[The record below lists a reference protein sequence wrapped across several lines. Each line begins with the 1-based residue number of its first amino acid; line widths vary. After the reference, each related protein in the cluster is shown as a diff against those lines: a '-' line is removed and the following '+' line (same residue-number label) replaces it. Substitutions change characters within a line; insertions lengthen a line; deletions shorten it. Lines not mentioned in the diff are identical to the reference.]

1 MLHIHLYVGPW
12 VLPHRVNPY
21 VISKARNGR
30 VYFCINSVAFSVV
43 LNYIGSGW
51 GKNACESD
59 LKRGSD
65 VEEVCDGD
73 GAGIIGR

>member
-1 MLHIHLYVGPW
+1 VLHIHLYVGPW

-43 LNYIGSGW
+43 LSYMDAGW
-51 GKNACESD
+51 GKDACESYFRCGED
-59 LKRGSD
+59 E
-65 VEEVCDGD
+65 EEVCDGD